1 MKAIKMDDYNQIFNG
16 GAGYASTTAM
26 IASTFGN
33 MSQVEEFYHSNG
45 LAKKIVDVIPEEMVS
60 PGFQLNGVSD
70 NTKFQSE
77 WDGLKLEPQITD
89 ALCWA
94 RLYGGSYILAMVND
108 GRMLTSAAKRG
119 KPLESIVVYD
129 YDSVSVAEEEK
140 NPRSPRFGK
149 PKMYTVKPLNGGS
162 DFNVHYTRMHYI
174 DGERVTNKV
183 RKLNKGAGGTVL
195 NKSMIEAILDYD
207 YSEYLATQLLKRKQQ
222 GVWKAKG
229 LALICDDREGEYA
242 ARLRMAQVDANSGV
256 GNTIGIDADDEEY
269 TVINSDISGIPEFL
283 SAKMDRIVALSG
295 IHEIVLKNKN
305 TGGVSASQN
314 TALQTFYKL
323 VERKRNDDYKP
334 LLEFLLQFIVTEEDF
349 SVEFEPL
356 SLPTDSEKADIFKKN
371 AEAVQGLVTDQVIDA
386 NEARDTLSAMVP
398 ELKLKGNAPEQKQL
412 PDRTSGSGKTKTQS
426 TQILNNTEEG
436 GDES

>member
-16 GAGYASTTAM
+16 GAGYASTMAM

-33 MSQVEEFYHSNG
+33 MSQIEEFYHNNG

-94 RLYGGSYILAMVND
+94 RLYGGSYVLAMVND

-174 DGERVTNKV
+174 DGDRVTNKV
-183 RKLNKGAGGTVL
+183 RKLNNGAGGTVL

-229 LALICDDREGEYA
+229 LALICDDRDGEYA

>member
-26 IASTFGN
+26 IASMFGN
-33 MSQVEEFYHSNG
+33 MSQVEEFYHNNG

-94 RLYGGSYILAMVND
+94 RLYGGSYVLAMVND

-174 DGERVTNKV
+174 DGDRVTNKV
-183 RKLNKGAGGTVL
+183 RKLNNGAGGTVL

-398 ELKLKGNAPEQKQL
+398 ELKLKGNAPEQKHL

>member
-26 IASTFGN
+26 IASTFGD

-94 RLYGGSYILAMVND
+94 RLYGGSYVLAMVND

-222 GVWKAKG
+222 GVWKARG

>member
-33 MSQVEEFYHSNG
+33 MSQVEEFYHNNG

-94 RLYGGSYILAMVND
+94 RLYGGSYVLAMVND

-140 NPRSPRFGK
+140 NPRNPRFGK

-183 RKLNKGAGGTVL
+183 RKLNNGAGGTVL

-334 LLEFLLQFIVTEEDF
+334 LLEFLLQFIVIEEDF

>member
-16 GAGYASTTAM
+16 GAGYASTMAM

-94 RLYGGSYILAMVND
+94 RLYGGSYVLAMVND

-295 IHEIVLKNKN
+295 IHEIMLKNKN

>member
-26 IASTFGN
+26 IASTFGD
-33 MSQVEEFYHSNG
+33 MSQVEEFYHNNG

-94 RLYGGSYILAMVND
+94 RLYGGSYVLAMVND

-183 RKLNKGAGGTVL
+183 RKLNNGAGGTVL

-386 NEARDTLSAMVP
+386 NEARDTLSAIVP

>member
-16 GAGYASTTAM
+16 GAGYASTVAM
-26 IASTFGN
+26 IASTFGT
-33 MSQVEEFYHSNG
+33 MSQVEEFYHNNG

-94 RLYGGSYILAMVND
+94 RLYGGSYVLAMVND

-140 NPRSPRFGK
+140 NSRSPRFGK

-371 AEAVQGLVTDQVIDA
+371 AEAVQGLVSDQVIDA

-398 ELKLKGNAPEQKQL
+398 ELKLKGNAPEQKNL
-412 PDRTSGSGKTKTQS
+412 PDRTPGSSKTKTQS
-426 TQILNNTEEG
+426 TQILNNTEES

>member
-26 IASTFGN
+26 IASTFGD
-33 MSQVEEFYHSNG
+33 MSQVEEFYHNNG

-94 RLYGGSYILAMVND
+94 RLYGGSYVLAMVND

-149 PKMYTVKPLNGGS
+149 PKMYSVKPLNGGS
-162 DFNVHYTRMHYI
+162 DFNVHYTRMHYV

-183 RKLNKGAGGTVL
+183 RKLNNGAGGTVL

-398 ELKLKGNAPEQKQL
+398 ELKLKGNAPEQKHL

>member
-33 MSQVEEFYHSNG
+33 MSQIEEFYHSNG

-229 LALICDDREGEYA
+229 LALICDDKEGEYA

>member
-16 GAGYASTTAM
+16 GAGYASTMAM

-33 MSQVEEFYHSNG
+33 MSQIEEFYHNNG

-94 RLYGGSYILAMVND
+94 RLYGGSYVLAMVND

-174 DGERVTNKV
+174 DGDRVTNKV
-183 RKLNKGAGGTVL
+183 RKLNNGAGGTVL

-356 SLPTDSEKADIFKKN
+356 SLPTDSERADIFKKN

>member
-33 MSQVEEFYHSNG
+33 MSQIEEFYHSNG

-94 RLYGGSYILAMVND
+94 RLYGGSYVLAMVND

-222 GVWKAKG
+222 GVWKAKD

>member
-33 MSQVEEFYHSNG
+33 MSQVEEFYHNNG
-45 LAKKIVDVIPEEMVS
+45 LAKRIVDVIPEEMVS

-94 RLYGGSYILAMVND
+94 RLYGGSYVLAMVND

-334 LLEFLLQFIVTEEDF
+334 LLEFLLQFIVIEEDF

>member
-60 PGFQLNGVSD
+60 PGFQLNGVSN

-222 GVWKAKG
+222 GVWKARG
-229 LALICDDREGEYA
+229 LALICDDKEGEYA
-242 ARLRMAQVDANSGV
+242 ARLRMAQVDTNSGV

-371 AEAVQGLVTDQVIDA
+371 AEAVQGLVADQVIDA

-412 PDRTSGSGKTKTQS
+412 PDRTSGPGKTKTQS

-436 GDES
+436 SDES

>member
-16 GAGYASTTAM
+16 GAGYASTMAM

-33 MSQVEEFYHSNG
+33 MSQVEEFYHNNG

-94 RLYGGSYILAMVND
+94 RLYGGSYVLAMVND

-149 PKMYTVKPLNGGS
+149 PKMYTVKPINGGS

-356 SLPTDSEKADIFKKN
+356 SLPTDAEKADIFKKN

-386 NEARDTLSAMVP
+386 NEARDTLSAIVP

>member
-16 GAGYASTTAM
+16 GAGYASTMAM

-33 MSQVEEFYHSNG
+33 MSQVEEFYHNNG
-45 LAKKIVDVIPEEMVS
+45 LAKRIVDVIPEEMVS

-94 RLYGGSYILAMVND
+94 RLYGGSYVLAMVND

-334 LLEFLLQFIVTEEDF
+334 LLEFLLQFIVIEEDF

>member
-33 MSQVEEFYHSNG
+33 ISQVEEFYHNNG

-94 RLYGGSYILAMVND
+94 RLYGGSYVLAMVND

>member
-33 MSQVEEFYHSNG
+33 MSQVEEFYHNNG

-94 RLYGGSYILAMVND
+94 RLYGGSYVLAMVND

-334 LLEFLLQFIVTEEDF
+334 LLEFLLQFIVIEEDF

>member
-33 MSQVEEFYHSNG
+33 LSQIEEFYHNNG

-94 RLYGGSYILAMVND
+94 RLYGGSYVLAMVND

-222 GVWKAKG
+222 GVWKVKG
-229 LALICDDREGEYA
+229 LALICDDKDGEYA

-256 GNTIGIDADDEEY
+256 GNTIGIDATDEEY
-269 TVINSDISGIPEFL
+269 TVINSDITGIPEFL

-323 VERKRNDDYKP
+323 VDRKRNDDYKP

>member
-94 RLYGGSYILAMVND
+94 RLYGGSYVLAMVND

-183 RKLNKGAGGTVL
+183 RKLNNGAGGTVL

-256 GNTIGIDADDEEY
+256 GNTIGIDADDEDY
-269 TVINSDISGIPEFL
+269 SVINSDISGIPEFL

-371 AEAVQGLVTDQVIDA
+371 AEAVQGLVSDQVIDA

>member
-33 MSQVEEFYHSNG
+33 MSQVEEFYHNNG

-94 RLYGGSYILAMVND
+94 RLYGGSYVLAMVND

-195 NKSMIEAILDYD
+195 NRSMIEAILDYD

>member
-26 IASTFGN
+26 IASTFGD
-33 MSQVEEFYHSNG
+33 MSQVEEFYHNNG

-94 RLYGGSYILAMVND
+94 RLYGGSYVLAMVND

-371 AEAVQGLVTDQVIDA
+371 AEAVQGLVTDQVIDSK
-386 NEARDTLSAMVP
+386 EARDTLSAMVP

-412 PDRTSGSGKTKTQS
+412 PDRTSGSGKTKAQKS
-426 TQILNNTEEG
+426 QILNNTEEG

>member
-26 IASTFGN
+26 IASAFGN
-33 MSQVEEFYHSNG
+33 MSQVEEFYHNNG

-94 RLYGGSYILAMVND
+94 RLYGGSYVLAMVND

>member
-26 IASTFGN
+26 IASTFGD
-33 MSQVEEFYHSNG
+33 MSQVEEFYHNNG

-94 RLYGGSYILAMVND
+94 RLYGGSYVLAMVND

-323 VERKRNDDYKP
+323 VDRKRNDDYKP
-334 LLEFLLQFIVTEEDF
+334 LLEFLLQFIVTEEEY

-356 SLPTDSEKADIFKKN
+356 SLPTDAEKADIFQKN
-371 AEAVQGLVTDQVIDA
+371 ANAARGLVTDQVIDA
-386 NEARDTLSAMVP
+386 NEARDTLSALIP
-398 ELKLKGNAPEQKQL
+398 ELKLKGNAPKQKKL
-412 PDRTSGSGKTKTQS
+412 PDRAAGSGSTQS
-426 TQILNNTEEG
+426 AEILNNTEAD
-436 GDES
+436 DES

>member
-16 GAGYASTTAM
+16 GAGYASTMAM

-33 MSQVEEFYHSNG
+33 MSQVEEFYHNNG

-94 RLYGGSYILAMVND
+94 RLYGGSYVLAMVND

-140 NPRSPRFGK
+140 SPRSPRFGK

-386 NEARDTLSAMVP
+386 NEARDTLSAIVP

>member
-33 MSQVEEFYHSNG
+33 MSQVEEFYHNNG

-94 RLYGGSYILAMVND
+94 RLYGGSYVLAMVND

-371 AEAVQGLVTDQVIDA
+371 AEAVQGLVTDQVIDS

-398 ELKLKGNAPEQKQL
+398 ELKLKGNAPEQKKL
-412 PDRTSGSGKTKTQS
+412 PDRTSGSDKTKTQS

>member
-222 GVWKAKG
+222 GVWKARG
-229 LALICDDREGEYA
+229 LALICDDKEGEYA
-242 ARLRMAQVDANSGV
+242 ARLRMAQVDTNSGV

-412 PDRTSGSGKTKTQS
+412 PDRTPWSGKTKTQS

>member
-16 GAGYASTTAM
+16 GAGYASTVAM
-26 IASTFGN
+26 IASTFGT
-33 MSQVEEFYHSNG
+33 MSQVEEFYHNNG

-94 RLYGGSYILAMVND
+94 RLYGGSYVLAMVND

-183 RKLNKGAGGTVL
+183 RKLNNGAGGTVL

-256 GNTIGIDADDEEY
+256 GNTIGIDADDEDY
-269 TVINSDISGIPEFL
+269 SVINSDISGIPEFL

-371 AEAVQGLVTDQVIDA
+371 AEAVQGLVSDQVIDA

>member
-33 MSQVEEFYHSNG
+33 MSQVEEFYHNNG

-94 RLYGGSYILAMVND
+94 RLYGGSYVLAMVND

-174 DGERVTNKV
+174 DGDRVTNKV

>member
-33 MSQVEEFYHSNG
+33 MSQIEEFYHSNG

-412 PDRTSGSGKTKTQS
+412 PDRASGSGKTKTQS

>member
-16 GAGYASTTAM
+16 GAGYASTKAM

>member
-26 IASTFGN
+26 IASAFGN
-33 MSQVEEFYHSNG
+33 MSQVEEFYHNNG

-94 RLYGGSYILAMVND
+94 RLYGGSYVLAMVND
-108 GRMLTSAAKRG
+108 GRMLTSAAKLG

-207 YSEYLATQLLKRKQQ
+207 HSEYLATQLLKRKQQ

-229 LALICDDREGEYA
+229 LALICDDKEGEYA

-323 VERKRNDDYKP
+323 VDRKRNDDYKP

>member
-295 IHEIVLKNKN
+295 IHEIMLKNKN

-412 PDRTSGSGKTKTQS
+412 PDRASGAGKTKTQS

>member
-16 GAGYASTTAM
+16 GAGYASTMAM

-33 MSQVEEFYHSNG
+33 MSQVEEFYHNNG

-94 RLYGGSYILAMVND
+94 RLYGGSYVLAMVND

-386 NEARDTLSAMVP
+386 NEARDTLSAIVP

>member
-26 IASTFGN
+26 IASTFGT

-94 RLYGGSYILAMVND
+94 RLYGGSYVLAMVND

-323 VERKRNDDYKP
+323 VDRKRNDDYKP

-371 AEAVQGLVTDQVIDA
+371 AEAVQGLVSDQVIDA

-398 ELKLKGNAPEQKQL
+398 ELKLKGYAPEQKQL
-412 PDRTSGSGKTKTQS
+412 PDRTSGSGKSKTQS

>member
-94 RLYGGSYILAMVND
+94 RLYGGSYVLAMVND

-229 LALICDDREGEYA
+229 LALICDDKEGEYA

>member
-33 MSQVEEFYHSNG
+33 MSQVEEFYHNNG

-94 RLYGGSYILAMVND
+94 RLYGGSYVLAMVND

-140 NPRSPRFGK
+140 NPRNPRFGK

-183 RKLNKGAGGTVL
+183 RKLNNGAGGTVL

-334 LLEFLLQFIVTEEDF
+334 LLEFLLQFIVIEEDF

-398 ELKLKGNAPEQKQL
+398 ELKLKGNSPEQKQL

>member
-26 IASTFGN
+26 IASTFGD
-33 MSQVEEFYHSNG
+33 MSQVEEFYHNNG

-94 RLYGGSYILAMVND
+94 RLYGGSYVLAMVND

-371 AEAVQGLVTDQVIDA
+371 ADAVHGLVTDQVIDA

-398 ELKLKGNAPEQKQL
+398 ELKLKGNAPEQKKL
-412 PDRTSGSGKTKTQS
+412 PDRTPGSGKTKTQS

>member
-33 MSQVEEFYHSNG
+33 MSQIEEFYHSNG

-229 LALICDDREGEYA
+229 LALICDDKEGEYA

-412 PDRTSGSGKTKTQS
+412 PDRTSGSDKTKTQS
-426 TQILNNTEEG
+426 TQILSNTEED

>member
-33 MSQVEEFYHSNG
+33 MSQIEEFYHNNG

-94 RLYGGSYILAMVND
+94 RLYGGSYVLAMVND

-269 TVINSDISGIPEFL
+269 NVINSDISGIPEFL

-371 AEAVQGLVTDQVIDA
+371 AEAVQGLVSDQVIDA